1 MQQKRSDALAPQKGE
16 GESAGEAS
24 EAYEEEAQRR
34 ARASEGGEAEGHPEA
49 GEEGECR
56 CPASQREGEAAE
68 QAADPPAQEGGDGE
82 GDEERAGDDR
92 PERRGEAHEVAGDAR
107 KANGEADGDPEVGE
121 GRLHHQAVAEA
132 HADMGD
138 RDCGREGDET
148 PAPALGLARVPRC
161 CCHPPLLAS
170 PSPSR
175 VARCGDSG
183 EGIMRRIL
191 LGFLLLLALPAWA
204 QALRTEV
211 VAGGLDHP
219 WSIAFLPDGSA
230 LVTERGGGLRRMSG
244 GTMTSIRGVPRVL
257 TGGQGGLFDVRPH
270 PRFAENRLV
279 YLSYAHGTPRA
290 NGTRLARARLEGD
303 RLAGL
308 EVLWTA
314 TPMKRGLVHY
324 GGRFLF
330 LPDGT
335 ILITTGDGFDFRE
348 DAQRRES
355 PLGKVMR
362 LTDSGRPAPGN
373 PFAGV
378 EGALPEIFSLG
389 HRNPQGL
396 AFDPVRRLV
405 YAHEHGP
412 RGGDEVNI
420 LLPGRNYGWPVATRG
435 RDYSGAT
442 ISPFR
447 RYPGMEEPLLDWTP
461 SIAPSGLAV
470 YRGAMFA
477 EWNGDLLVGALVD
490 REVRRVRLS
499 PDGRTVLGQESLVR
513 ELGARIRDVAVAPD
527 GALWIATDAPDGQ
540 ILRVSRR
547 AAP

>member
-1 MQQKRSDALAPQKGE
+1 
-16 GESAGEAS
+16 
-24 EAYEEEAQRR
+24 
-34 ARASEGGEAEGHPEA
+34 
-49 GEEGECR
+49 
-56 CPASQREGEAAE
+56 
-68 QAADPPAQEGGDGE
+68 
-82 GDEERAGDDR
+82 
-92 PERRGEAHEVAGDAR
+92 
-107 KANGEADGDPEVGE
+107 
-121 GRLHHQAVAEA
+121 
-132 HADMGD
+132 
-138 RDCGREGDET
+138 
-148 PAPALGLARVPRC
+148 
-161 CCHPPLLAS
+161 
-170 PSPSR
+170 
-175 VARCGDSG
+175 
-183 EGIMRRIL
+183 MRIIL
-191 LGFLLLLALPAWA
+191 WLLLLFAAPAAA

-230 LVTERGGGLRRMSG
+230 LVTERAGGLVRIAG
-244 GTMTSIRGVPRVL
+244 GRVMRIRGVPRVL

-279 YLSYAHGTPRA
+279 YLSYAHGSPRA

-303 RLAGL
+303 RLVGL

-314 TPMKRGLVHY
+314 TPAKRGLVHY

-335 ILITTGDGFDFRE
+335 ILLTTGDGFDFRE
-348 DAQRRES
+348 DAQRRTS

-362 LTDSGRPAPGN
+362 LTEAGRPAPDN
-373 PFAGV
+373 PFAGT
-378 EGALPEIFSLG
+378 EGALPEIWTLG

-396 AFDPVRRLV
+396 AFDAVRGLV

-420 LLPGRNYGWPVATRG
+420 LVPGRNYGWPVATRG

-442 ISPFR
+442 ISPYR

-470 YRGAMFA
+470 YRGAMFP
-477 EWNGDLLVGALVD
+477 EWTGDLLVGALVD

-499 PDGRTVLGQESLVR
+499 PDGRQVLGQESL
-513 ELGARIRDVAVAPD
+513 LKAAGARIRDVAVAPD
-527 GALWIATDAPDGQ
+527 GAVWLATDAPDGQ
-540 ILRVSRR
+540 VLRVSRR
-547 AAP
+547 